1 MHHDSAPILRNFN
14 AALDGRHF
22 SAALSVGFDIVQISR
37 IGESLERFG
46 EAFTRRLF
54 TDREI
59 TDVTEPQG
67 LNRPSLAARFA
78 AKEAVIKALGLSEAG
93 VGWRDMEVIR
103 QPDGR
108 CVLQLHGVAASKAS
122 SMGLS
127 LWQLSLS
134 HEGDY
139 AGAVVFG
146 CASGAAPGPRPPE
159 PLKTSRQPSDSVRQ
173 ASQSTSIKPSK
184 EDISCQQT
192 S

>member
-1 MHHDSAPILRNFN
+1 MHHDSVPVLQNLN
-14 AALDGRHF
+14 AALMGGQLSR
-22 SAALSVGFDIVQISR
+22 ALSVGFDIVQISR

-59 TDVTEPQG
+59 SDVTEPQG
-67 LNRPSLAARFA
+67 LNLPSLAARFA

-103 QPDGR
+103 QPDGC
-108 CVLQLHGVAASKAS
+108 CVLQLHGLAASKARA
-122 SMGLS
+122 MGLS

-146 CASGAAPGPRPPE
+146 CASCAAPGIKHPE
-159 PLKTSRQPSDSVRQ
+159 PVQTSCPPSDSLRQ
-173 ASQSTSIKPSK
+173 APAHPSIKPSK
-184 EDISCQQT
+184 KDISCQQT